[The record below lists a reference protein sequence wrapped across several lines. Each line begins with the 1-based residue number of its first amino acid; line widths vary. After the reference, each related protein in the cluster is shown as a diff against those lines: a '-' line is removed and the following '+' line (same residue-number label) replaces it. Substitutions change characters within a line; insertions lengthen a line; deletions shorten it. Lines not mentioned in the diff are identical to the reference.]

1 MSEGQEYDYLFKLLL
16 IGNSGVGK
24 SSLLFRFSENI
35 WEKEFIPTIGVDFV
49 SNIRHFNSKNI
60 QKLKS
65 LEVDGKKVKLQIWD
79 TAGQER
85 FKNIQAS
92 YYKGANGV
100 LVVYDI
106 TNRESFEHL
115 NSWLIEIEKNGNK
128 NVYKLLIGN
137 KADLEENRDIKK
149 EEGQEFASI
158 NGMEFF
164 ETSAKT
170 AYQVQEAFIQ
180 LTKDIIRT
188 VSKDKNFDKKE
199 KNIKLS
205 PGNSNDL
212 SLEKRRCCNK

>member
-1 MSEGQEYDYLFKLLL
+1 MNVL
-16 IGNSGVGK
+16 ILVVK
-24 SSLLFRFSENI
+24 MVFV
-35 WEKEFIPTIGVDFV
+35 KELNLNVM
-49 SNIRHFNSKNI
+49 KNMI
-60 QKLKS
+60 KLK
-65 LEVDGKKVKLQIWD
+65 LWD

-92 YYKGANGV
+92 YYKGANGI

-137 KADLEENRDIKK
+137 KADLEEQRDIKK

-170 AYQVQEAFIQ
+170 DYQVQDAFIQ

-188 VSKDKNFDKKE
+188 VSKDKNFEKKE

-212 SLEKRRCCNK
+212 SLEKKKCCGN

>member
-1 MSEGQEYDYLFKLLL
+1 MSESQEYDYLFKLLL

-49 SNIRHFNSKNI
+49 SINYNLKYII

-65 LEVDGKKVKLQIWD
+65 IEVDGKKVKLQIWD

-137 KADLEENRDIKK
+137 KADLDEKRVIKK

-170 AYQVQEAFIQ
+170 AYQVQDAFIQ

-188 VSKDKNFDKKE
+188 VSKDKNFEKKE
-199 KNIKLS
+199 KNIKLK

-212 SLEKRRCCNK
+212 SLEKRKCC

>member
-1 MSEGQEYDYLFKLLL
+1 MTEGQEYDYLFKLLL

-49 SNIRHFNSKNI
+49 SSIIHFNSKNI

-164 ETSAKT
+164 ET
-170 AYQVQEAFIQ
+170 
-180 LTKDIIRT
+180 
-188 VSKDKNFDKKE
+188 
-199 KNIKLS
+199 
-205 PGNSNDL
+205 
-212 SLEKRRCCNK
+212 

>member
-1 MSEGQEYDYLFKLLL
+1 MTEGQEYDYLFKLLL

-49 SNIRHFNSKNI
+49 SSIIHFNSKNI

-188 VSKDKNFDKKE
+188 VSKDKNFEKKE

-205 PGNSNDL
+205 PGKSNDL
-212 SLEKRRCCNK
+212 SLEKKRCC

>member
-1 MSEGQEYDYLFKLLL
+1 MSEGQEYDYLFKILL

-49 SNIRHFNSKNI
+49 SNNNIIKN

-65 LEVDGKKVKLQIWD
+65 IEVDGKKVKLQIWD

-106 TNRESFEHL
+106 TNKESFEHL

-137 KADLEENRDIKK
+137 KNDLDEQRVITK
-149 EEGQEFASI
+149 EEGEEFASI
-158 NGMEFF
+158 NGMDFF

-170 AYQVQEAFIQ
+170 DYQVKDAFIK
-180 LTKDIIRT
+180 LTKDIIKT
-188 VSKDKNFDKKE
+188 VSKE
-199 KNIKLS
+199 KNQDVMSKPVKLK
-205 PGNSNDL
+205 PGNSNNL
-212 SLEKRRCCNK
+212 PIGNKRCCK

>member
-1 MSEGQEYDYLFKLLL
+1 M
-16 IGNSGVGK
+16 
-24 SSLLFRFSENI
+24 
-35 WEKEFIPTIGVDFV
+35 
-49 SNIRHFNSKNI
+49 
-60 QKLKS
+60 
-65 LEVDGKKVKLQIWD
+65 QIWD

-92 YYKGANGV
+92 YYKGANGI

-137 KADLEENRDIKK
+137 KADLEDQRNIKK
-149 EEGQEFASI
+149 EEGQDFAYV

-170 AYQVQEAFIQ
+170 DYQVQDAFIQ

-188 VSKDKNFDKKE
+188 VSKDKNFEKKE
-199 KNIKLS
+199 KNIKLG

-212 SLEKRRCCNK
+212 SLKKKKCC